1 MRILLA
7 VNPNDY
13 MAGTDMKVFVV
24 EDSAAVRERLIE
36 MIREIEDI
44 EVVGEAATYDAAVD
58 GIMSTRPDVAVLDI
72 KLGDGGGSGIELIKQ
87 VKDEKPKLRI
97 LVLTMHSE
105 EQYAVRALKA
115 GASGYLTKDSAA
127 EQLVAAIRK
136 IAAGGAYVSPETAE
150 RLVLDAAPRAEAA
163 PHTLLSDREFQV
175 LQLIA
180 GGQSVGEIA
189 KRLALSVKTVST
201 HKTRMLQKMGLANQA
216 ELIRYALEHKLLD

>member
-1 MRILLA
+1 VIRVLLA
-7 VNPNDY
+7 DDHAIVR
-13 MAGTDMKVFVV
+13 AGLK
-24 EDSAAVRERLIE
+24 
-36 MIREIEDI
+36 EILADTGDI
-44 EVVGEAATYDAAVD
+44 TVAGEAINGQEVMARVRGHDY
-58 GIMSTRPDVAVLDI
+58 DVAVLD
-72 KLGDGGGSGIELIKQ
+72 LSMPGRSGIELIKQ

-136 IAAGGAYVSPETAE
+136 IAAGGAYVSAETAE
-150 RLVLDAAPRAEAA
+150 RLALGASPRAEAA

-180 GGQSVGEIA
+180 GGKSVGEIA
-189 KRLALSVKTVST
+189 RRLALSVKTVST
-201 HKTRMLQKMGLANQA
+201 HKTRILHKMGLANQA

>member
-1 MRILLA
+1 VIRVLLA
-7 VNPNDY
+7 DDHAIVRAGLKEILANTGDITVAAEATNGQEVMERIRGHDY
-13 MAGTDMKVFVV
+13 
-24 EDSAAVRERLIE
+24 
-36 MIREIEDI
+36 
-44 EVVGEAATYDAAVD
+44 
-58 GIMSTRPDVAVLDI
+58 DVAVLDMSMP
-72 KLGDGGGSGIELIKQ
+72 GRSGIELIKQ

-150 RLVLDAAPRAEAA
+150 RLALGASPRAEAA
-163 PHTLLSDREFQV
+163 LHTLLSDREFQV

-180 GGQSVGEIA
+180 GGQSVGGIA

-201 HKTRMLQKMGLANQA
+201 HKTRILQKMGLANQA